1 MANVTIG
8 YKVVR
13 RTHEGNLV
21 SASPDLANFTT
32 TYHVGK
38 PTRPRVIGTRLLA
51 FNNEDRARAFMQEM
65 TYRGEI
71 FEIWRAILF
80 NAEPILNLVHYY
92 TLQKAPSKIWKELL
106 GGRPYN
112 PAFSAAPF
120 GTLACSQIQLQEFI
134 ETTALFLGK

>member
-32 TYHVGK
+32 TYYVGK

-65 TYRGEI
+65 TYHNREN

-80 NAEPILNLVHYY
+80 NAEPILNLAHYVALRE
-92 TLQKAPSKIWKELL
+92 TPSKIWKELL
-106 GGRPYN
+106 GGQPYN
-112 PAFSAAPF
+112 PVFSAAPF
-120 GTLACSQIQLQEFI
+120 GTLACSQIQLQEF
-134 ETTALFLGK
+134 LGK